1 MARTTTSSSKT
12 SFSNR
17 AGEALSSRLAK
28 LQSYYSNERVVWDI
42 GCDHGQLGLSFSDVE
57 TVTSIHFVDPSQKV
71 IETLKKKI
79 KDSYISIPKINV
91 HHKEGQSVEIET
103 SSNLIFIAGMGG
115 LEIGEI
121 VSKLY
126 SKLDQTSKFVISPHR
141 KILEVR
147 ALLNKLPISL
157 LSEEVIQENGQ
168 FYQIL
173 ELGIS
178 RDGMKVPL
186 YGTDLW
192 NSPLGEEYRQYQ
204 LKYFNYHKD
213 LASQEY
219 VRHLK
224 SLNPSKLTPKEN
236 L

>member
-1 MARTTTSSSKT
+1 MARTTTS
-12 SFSNR
+12 FSNQIPISG
-17 AGEALSSRLAK
+17 AGEALSFRLAK

-42 GCDHGQLGLSFSDVE
+42 GCDHGQLGLSFSAVDS
-57 TVTSIHFVDPSQKV
+57 VTSIQLVDPSQKV
-71 IETLKKKI
+71 IATLNKKI
-79 KDSYISIPKINV
+79 KDAYISVPKINV
-91 HHKEGQSVEIET
+91 QHKEGQNLLIDT
-103 SSNLIFIAGMGG
+103 TSNLIFIAGMGG

-121 VSKLY
+121 VSKLH
-126 SKLDQTSKFVISPHR
+126 SQLDQTSKFVISPHR

-173 ELGIS
+173 ELGLNT
-178 RDGMKVPL
+178 DGMKVPL
-186 YGTDLW
+186 YGEELW

-204 LKYFNYHKD
+204 LRYFDYHKD
-213 LASQEY
+213 LASQAY
-219 VRHLK
+219 VRYLK
-224 SLNPSKLTPKEN
+224 ALNPPKLTPKEN